1 MLHSVR
7 HLKTSLKQL
16 KMTLSFTSP
25 KAYASSLSGPLQPPV
40 LRSII
45 MTKSDTKKNLE
56 RIQQILLKNSSD
68 GSVSME
74 YIIVSCFA
82 LLISV
87 TAVTWLGKMVKA
99 RITTIAERL
108 NLDTSELELDF
119 DQAFDPAN

>member
-1 MLHSVR
+1 M
-7 HLKTSLKQL
+7 KK
-16 KMTLSFTSP
+16 
-25 KAYASSLSGPLQPPV
+25 
-40 LRSII
+40 I
-45 MTKSDTKKNLE
+45 DTKKTLK
-56 RIQQILLKNSSD
+56 RPQQFLLKNSSD

-99 RITTIAERL
+99 RINTIAERL

>member
-1 MLHSVR
+1 
-7 HLKTSLKQL
+7 
-16 KMTLSFTSP
+16 
-25 KAYASSLSGPLQPPV
+25 
-40 LRSII
+40 
-45 MTKSDTKKNLE
+45 
-56 RIQQILLKNSSD
+56 
-68 GSVSME
+68 ME

-99 RITTIAERL
+99 RINTIAERL

>member
-25 KAYASSLSGPLQPPV
+25 KAYASGLSGPLQPPV

-56 RIQQILLKNSSD
+56 RTQQILLKNSSD

>member
-1 MLHSVR
+1 M
-7 HLKTSLKQL
+7 KK
-16 KMTLSFTSP
+16 K
-25 KAYASSLSGPLQPPV
+25 
-40 LRSII
+40 
-45 MTKSDTKKNLE
+45 DTKKTLK
-56 RIQQILLKNSSD
+56 RPQQFLLKNSSD

-99 RITTIAERL
+99 RINTIAERL
-108 NLDTSELELDF
+108 NLDTSELDLDF

>member
-1 MLHSVR
+1 M
-7 HLKTSLKQL
+7 KK
-16 KMTLSFTSP
+16 
-25 KAYASSLSGPLQPPV
+25 
-40 LRSII
+40 I
-45 MTKSDTKKNLE
+45 DTKKTLN
-56 RIQQILLKNSSD
+56 RPQQFLLKNSSD

-99 RITTIAERL
+99 RINTIAERL

>member
-1 MLHSVR
+1 MLHSGR
-7 HLKTSLKQL
+7 HRKTSLEQL
-16 KMTLSFTSP
+16 RMTLSFPSP
-25 KAYASSLSGPLQPPV
+25 KAYASSLTGSLQPPA
-40 LRSII
+40 LRSSI
-45 MTKSDTKKNLE
+45 MKKIDTKKTLK
-56 RIQQILLKNSSD
+56 RPQQFLLKNSSD

-99 RITTIAERL
+99 RINTIAERL

>member
-1 MLHSVR
+1 MKKIDNKKT
-7 HLKTSLKQL
+7 LKRPKQ
-16 KMTLSFTSP
+16 F
-25 KAYASSLSGPLQPPV
+25 
-40 LRSII
+40 
-45 MTKSDTKKNLE
+45 
-56 RIQQILLKNSSD
+56 LLKNSSD

-99 RITTIAERL
+99 RINTIAERL

>member
-1 MLHSVR
+1 MKKR
-7 HLKTSLKQL
+7 
-16 KMTLSFTSP
+16 
-25 KAYASSLSGPLQPPV
+25 
-40 LRSII
+40 
-45 MTKSDTKKNLE
+45 DTKKTLK
-56 RIQQILLKNSSD
+56 RPQQFLPKNSSD

-99 RITTIAERL
+99 RINTIAERL
-108 NLDTSELELDF
+108 NLDTSELDLDF

>member
-1 MLHSVR
+1 
-7 HLKTSLKQL
+7 
-16 KMTLSFTSP
+16 
-25 KAYASSLSGPLQPPV
+25 
-40 LRSII
+40 
-45 MTKSDTKKNLE
+45 MTKSDTKKNLD
-56 RIQQILLKNSSD
+56 RSSKFLLKNSSD

-82 LLISV
+82 LLISI